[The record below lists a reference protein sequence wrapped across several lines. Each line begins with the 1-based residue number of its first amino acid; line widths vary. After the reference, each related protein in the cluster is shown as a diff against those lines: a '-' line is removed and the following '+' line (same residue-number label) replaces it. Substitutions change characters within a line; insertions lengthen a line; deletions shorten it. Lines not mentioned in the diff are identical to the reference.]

1 MSALVA
7 NNLVYISNLGDC
19 RAILSRRVQTQGDA
33 ESPSKKPS
41 AFPVSPKPS
50 GAEDFVTRWGSPPK
64 ASAKKL
70 TTDHTLLLASERARV
85 LEAGGRVEN
94 GRVNGI
100 MEVSR
105 SFGDLKLKRYGVS
118 AEPECR
124 IHFKITPADE
134 FLLLACDGLWSVM
147 DPQTAVDFIRSRV
160 WVRSFVRSYLLCIG
174 STRPA
179 AVGAETAVGAAC
191 VLLLS
196 LGARVVDTYLG
207 QFS

>member
-19 RAILSRRVQTQGDA
+19 RAILSRKIQAQSEA
-33 ESPSKKPS
+33 ESSTKTNVLLV
-41 AFPVSPKPS
+41 APKPS
-50 GAEDFVTRWGSPPK
+50 GAEDFMTRWGAPPE

-105 SFGDLKLKRYGVS
+105 SFGDIKLKKYGVS

-124 IHFKITPADE
+124 IHFKITPGDE

-147 DPQTAVDFIRSRV
+147 DPQTAVDFIRSRI
-160 WVRSFVRSYLLCIG
+160 WVSNAL
-174 STRPA
+174 
-179 AVGAETAVGAAC
+179 
-191 VLLLS
+191 
-196 LGARVVDTYLG
+196 
-207 QFS
+207 